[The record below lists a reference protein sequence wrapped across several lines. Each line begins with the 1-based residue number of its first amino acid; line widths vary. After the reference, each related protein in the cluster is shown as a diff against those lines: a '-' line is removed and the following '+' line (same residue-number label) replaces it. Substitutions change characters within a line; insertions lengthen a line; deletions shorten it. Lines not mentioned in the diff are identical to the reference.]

1 MKRMRNRAIK
11 KAIGKTII
19 IGTMLAASYVSGFN
33 HSQPTE
39 NIESTKSFIEVIP
52 NGYINAESKEF
63 HDYFVDMRQVVDSET
78 SGDGLQLYYEDGSG
92 YWWER

>member
-19 IGTMLAASYVSGFN
+19 IGTMLAVSYVAGLN
-33 HSQPTE
+33 HSRVTE
-39 NIESTKSFIEVIP
+39 NTENAKSFIEVIP

-63 HDYFVDMRQVVDSET
+63 HDHFVDMRQVVDFET
-78 SGDGLQLYYEDGSG
+78 SGDGLQLYCEDGSG